1 MTTVRHLYSTSHMR
15 ASTYAEHLIGQGK
28 TVKTVRDYQREVD
41 LALSWFA
48 ARCLNFTDAAPSD
61 LIAYADTRPNTPA
74 IRAHLRSALR
84 HYWKWQNVLG
94 WPDAIRVPTPAPM
107 VCKALEPIDARAMVK
122 TAIGWWREGTAVL
135 AGAYLA
141 LRNEEIASMRWDGF
155 DTNMGWYTL
164 VGKGNRTRRLPVH
177 PVLADEL
184 ADRQNGASY
193 IFEGRFSGYVT
204 HATIS
209 TWVAKVAVE
218 AGVDEHVWPHRL
230 RHTALATANDNTG
243 NLRAVQSFAGHARPE
258 TTAGYTRTTATRL
271 REVSDSLDY
280 L

>member
-1 MTTVRHLYSTSHMR
+1 MR
-15 ASTYAEHLIGQGK
+15 AATYPEYLLGQGK
-28 TVKTVRDYQREVD
+28 TVKTLRDYRREVD
-41 LALSWFA
+41 LALRWFD
-48 ARCLNFTDAAPSD
+48 ARRLDLRTPTPSD
-61 LIAYADTRPNTPA
+61 LVAYADTRPNTPA

-84 HYWKWQNVLG
+84 HYWKWQDVTG

-155 DTNMGWYTL
+155 DTDMGWYTL
-164 VGKGNRTRRLPVH
+164 VGKGNRTRTLPVH

-184 ADRQNGASY
+184 GGHENGSLY
-193 IFEGRFSGYVT
+193 IFEGRFSGYVS

-209 TWVAKVAVE
+209 NWVTKVAVD
-218 AGVDEHVWPHRL
+218 AGIDEHVFPHRL

-258 TTAGYTRTTATRL
+258 TTSGYTRTTATRL

>member
-1 MTTVRHLYSTSHMR
+1 MR
-15 ASTYAEHLIGQGK
+15 AVTYTEYLLGQGK
-28 TVKTVRDYQREVD
+28 TVKTLRDYQREVD
-41 LALSWFA
+41 LALLWFTA
-48 ARCLNFTDAAPSD
+48 QRFDLRAPAPSN
-61 LIAYADTRPNTPA
+61 LVAYAETRPNTPA

-84 HYWKWQNVLG
+84 HYWKWQDVTG
-94 WPDAIRVPTPAPM
+94 WPDAIRVPTPGLM
-107 VCKALEPIDARAMVK
+107 VCKALTPDDARAMVK
-122 TAIGWWREGTAVL
+122 TAIGWWREGAAVL
-135 AGAYLA
+135 AGTYLA

-155 DTNMGWYTL
+155 DADLSWYTL
-164 VGKGNRTRRLPVH
+164 VGKGNRTRTLPVH

-184 ADRQNGASY
+184 AGHQNGASY

-209 TWVAKVAVE
+209 NWVTKVADA

>member
-1 MTTVRHLYSTSHMR
+1 MR
-15 ASTYAEHLIGQGK
+15 AATYAEHLVGQGK

-41 LALSWFA
+41 LVLAWLA
-48 ARCLNFTDAAPSD
+48 ARRLNLDVASPSN
-61 LIAYADTRPNTPA
+61 LVAYADTRPNTPA

-84 HYWKWQNVLG
+84 HYWTWQDVSG

-107 VCKALEPIDARAMVK
+107 VCKALEPIDARLMVK
-122 TAIGWWREGTAVL
+122 TSIGWWREGTAVL

-155 DTNMGWYTL
+155 DGDLAWYTL
-164 VGKGNRTRRLPVH
+164 VGKGNRTRTVPVH
-177 PVLADEL
+177 PILADEL
-184 ADRQNGASY
+184 DGHRDDSPY
-193 IFEGRFSGYVT
+193 VFEGRFGGYVT
-204 HATIS
+204 HATI
-209 TWVAKVAVE
+209 WNWVVKVAKK

-258 TTAGYTRTTATRL
+258 TTSGYTRTTATRL

>member
-1 MTTVRHLYSTSHMR
+1 MR
-15 ASTYAEHLIGQGK
+15 AATYPEYLLGQGK
-28 TVKTVRDYQREVD
+28 TIKTLRDYQREVD
-41 LALSWFA
+41 LALLWFN
-48 ARCLNFTDAAPSD
+48 ARRLDLRTPTPSD
-61 LIAYADTRPNTPA
+61 LVDYADTRPNTPA
-74 IRAHLRSALR
+74 VRAHLRSALR
-84 HYWKWQNVLG
+84 HYWKWQDTLG

-107 VCKALEPIDARAMVK
+107 VCKAHEPDDARAMVK

-155 DTNMGWYTL
+155 DTGMGWYTL
-164 VGKGNRTRRLPVH
+164 VGKGNRTRTLPVH

-184 ADRQNGASY
+184 GGRQNGSLY
-193 IFEGRFSGYVT
+193 VFEGRFTGHVT
-204 HATIS
+204 HAAIWNWVTK
-209 TWVAKVAVE
+209 VAKE
-218 AGVDEHVWPHRL
+218 AGIEEHVFPHRL

-258 TTAGYTRTTATRL
+258 TTSGYTRTTATRL